1 MAMADTCPR
10 CGKTVDDSRPA
21 CPNCGLPRQ
30 AAAVCPAC
38 GVRVRKDDEFCW
50 TCGVQLE
57 HQLYCWHCASVIW
70 TQSSFCSSCGAPQPD
85 LNDLLRR
92 TAESEKKKLPFS
104 DRRQTGPDETS
115 KGPPPLPVAEKDRL
129 KIVTVLFADVSG
141 FTKMSESLNPEEVKD
156 IMNECFQGLTEEIL
170 SRGGI
175 IDKYIGDCVMAL
187 FGAQLAREDDPERAM
202 DAALAMQAF
211 LDRFADDLQNRA
223 GLSLSMRIGINTG
236 KVLAGYVGTGDRE
249 DFTVMG
255 DAVNLASRL
264 EHACPVGSILVS
276 YDTYRMTRGLF
287 RVKQLDPI
295 QVKGKKEPVRVV
307 EVLGRRPGGIQLLEP
322 TFRGVPTRM
331 IGRDRELNLLRSA
344 LNRAR
349 DRRQVFLATIRSPI
363 GVGKSRLVYE
373 FASWLL
379 GEVGCELDFM
389 RCRDY
394 RTESTYAPLVELL
407 HRLVGVEAADDPDT
421 LLSKVRSYL
430 KNLGEL
436 DAAVEA
442 VAHLLGVPTQRLSGL
457 SSLAE
462 DPEQLESAV
471 RGGILD
477 LYRARARKGPVV
489 IAIEDL
495 HAASAPMIDFLST
508 LALLDDLPLML
519 VLSYR
524 PDADEMVERR
534 FELHD
539 NRVHL
544 ALEPLLEPEANEM
557 VLDILQRIEAVPD
570 ELIQRVVSV
579 AQGRPLFIEEILADM
594 AERDIIHVGEEHWS
608 VDLKKALEV
617 SLPQSVE
624 AAILSRVDA
633 LPPHGQQA
641 LQIAAVVGDVCWEGL
656 VLKMG
661 IPTRFV
667 LEDLQQRQFIRYR
680 RTSQIP
686 GEREFHFVL
695 PAVREAVEN
704 HVLKKV
710 KTRLHA
716 AIADWVQARVKQEHE
731 YFDRLLGHHYFEA
744 GQVAKALP
752 LRMRAGQKAEL
763 RGDTQRALRDLQLV
777 WQEAQTGADRSLL
790 ESEEM
795 LEGRVSVA
803 RLLRRAG
810 LPEEA
815 RSALEETR
823 RVFTGSSEKLPAI
836 NLGLRRAGLETA
848 RALIQAG
855 ERSEAAELL
864 LENLDKLDADRP
876 ETRQLAAQANK
887 WRGWIAYLDKQYEA
901 ALQLYNEGIAL
912 IEPLGPSSE
921 LASLLD
927 GLGVCLS
934 RMERFEEAEQALNR
948 SLECSREVGHRE
960 GQAARLGNLGVLRYR
975 QGQLDD
981 SLGYIEEAQRL
992 YESIGDIVLAAA
1004 CRSNRGDVL
1013 LQQGNPESAR
1023 TELEGA
1029 LAVFRRTRSHDY
1041 QILALQSLLKCLREL
1056 GDEPAIQKREAELKT
1071 VSSRTASREYQ

>member
-10 CGKTVDDSRPA
+10 CGKTVDETQTA

-30 AAAVCPAC
+30 ASAVCPAC

-70 TQSSFCSSCGAPQPD
+70 AQSSFCSTCGAPQPD

-104 DRRQTGPDETS
+104 DRRKAGLEETPVA
-115 KGPPPLPVAEKDRL
+115 PPMPAAEKDRL

-170 SRGGI
+170 SRGGT

-187 FGAQLAREDDPERAM
+187 FGAPVAREDDPERAI

-211 LDRFADDLQNRA
+211 LERFSEDLQNRS
-223 GLSLSMRIGINTG
+223 GLNLSMRIGINTG

-249 DFTVMG
+249 NFTVMG

-264 EHACPVGSILVS
+264 EHACPVGSILAS
-276 YDTYRMTRGLF
+276 YDTYRMARGLF
-287 RVKQLDPI
+287 RVKQLDPL
-295 QVKGKKEPVRVV
+295 QVKGKKDPVRVV

-331 IGRDRELNLLRSA
+331 IGRDRELNQLRSA

-349 DRRQVFLATIRSPI
+349 DRRQAFLATIRSPI

-407 HRLVGVEAADDPDT
+407 HRLVGVEATDDPDT
-421 LLSKVRSYL
+421 LLGKVRSYL
-430 KNLGEL
+430 KNLGDL
-436 DAAVEA
+436 DKTAEA
-442 VAHLLGVPTQRLSGL
+442 VAHLLGVPTRQLPGL
-457 SSLAE
+457 DRLAE

-477 LYRARARKGPVV
+477 LYRSRAKKGPVV

-495 HAASAPMIDFLST
+495 HAASAPMVDFLST
-508 LALLDDLPLML
+508 LALLDDLPLLL

-524 PDADEMVERR
+524 PAADEMVERR

-539 NRVHL
+539 NRIHL
-544 ALEPLLEPEANEM
+544 PLEPLVESEANEM
-557 VLDILQRIEAVPD
+557 VLDILQRIEVVPD

-594 AERDIIHVGEEHWS
+594 AERDIIHVGEKNWS

-695 PAVREAVEN
+695 PAVRETVEN
-704 HVLKKV
+704 HALKKV
-710 KTRLHA
+710 KLRLHG
-716 AIADWVQARVKQEHE
+716 AIAGWIQAHVSEEHE
-731 YFDRLLGHHYFEA
+731 YFDRLLGHHFFEA
-744 GQVAKALP
+744 GEVAQALP
-752 LRMRAGQKAEL
+752 LRMRAGQKAEE
-763 RGDTQRALRDLQLV
+763 RGDTRRALEDLQWV
-777 WQEAQTGADRSLL
+777 WKAARSDEGKLLL
-790 ESEEM
+790 ELGDL
-795 LEGRVSVA
+795 LETRVSVA
-803 RLLRRAG
+803 RLLRRTG
-810 LPEEA
+810 QPEEA
-815 RSALEETR
+815 IMAYTETREAAANLVKGEPALDLIIRREALE
-823 RVFTGSSEKLPAI
+823 A
-836 NLGLRRAGLETA
+836 AQA
-848 RALIQAG
+848 MIQAG
-855 ERSEAAELL
+855 DNSRAGDL
-864 LENLDKLDADRP
+864 LEEVLRNLDNQGSESLR
-876 ETRQLAAQANK
+876 LAAQANK
-887 WRGWIAYLDKQYEA
+887 WQAWIEQQEKRIEEA
-901 ALQLYNEGIAL
+901 LRIYHQGIAL
-912 IEPLGPSSE
+912 IEDLGPSPE

-927 GLGVCLS
+927 GVAMCLS
-934 RMERFEEAEQALNR
+934 RRDRFDEAEKALKR
-948 SLECSREVGHRE
+948 ALDCSREAGHRE

-975 QGQLDD
+975 QGRLDD
-981 SLGYIEEAQRL
+981 SLQHIEQAQRL

-1004 CRSNRGDVL
+1004 CQSNRGDVL
-1013 LQQGNPESAR
+1013 LEQGKPEAAR

-1041 QILALQSLLKCLREL
+1041 QIAALQSLLKCLREL
-1056 GDEPAIQKREAELKT
+1056 GDEPAVQKREAELKA
-1071 VSSRTASREYQ
+1071 VSSRASTRESR

>member
-1 MAMADTCPR
+1 MSMADTCPR
-10 CGKTVDDSRPA
+10 CGKTVDDTLQA

-38 GVRVRKDDEFCW
+38 GVRVRKDDEYCW
-50 TCGVQLE
+50 TCGARLE
-57 HQLYCWHCASVIW
+57 HQLYCWHCAAVIW
-70 TQSSFCSSCGAPQPD
+70 ARSSFCSSCGAPQPD
-85 LNDLLRR
+85 LGELLRR
-92 TAESEKKKLPFS
+92 TAESEKRKLPFS
-104 DRRQTGPDETS
+104 DRRKAEAGAVPAE
-115 KGPPPLPVAEKDRL
+115 PPPLAPVEKDRL

-156 IMNECFQGLTEEIL
+156 IMNECFQGLSGEIT
-170 SRGGI
+170 SRGGT

-187 FGAQLAREDDPERAM
+187 FGAPVAREDDPERAM

-211 LDRFADDLQNRA
+211 LEKYSEDLQRRA
-223 GLSLSMRIGINTG
+223 GLSLSLRIGINTG
-236 KVLAGYVGTGDRE
+236 KVLAGYVGTSDRE

-264 EHACPVGSILVS
+264 EHACPVGSILIS
-276 YDTYRMTRGLF
+276 HETHRMARGLF

-295 QVKGKKEPVRVV
+295 RVKGKRDPVRVV
-307 EVLGRRPGGIQLLEP
+307 EVLGRLPGGIQLLEP
-322 TFRGVPTRM
+322 NFRGVPTRM
-331 IGRDRELNLLRSA
+331 IGRDRELNQLRSA

-349 DRRQVFLATIRSPI
+349 DRRQVFLCTIRSPI

-373 FASWLL
+373 FAAWLL
-379 GEVGCELDFM
+379 AEAGCELDFM

-394 RTESTYAPLVELL
+394 RTESTYAPLVELF
-407 HRLVGVEAADDPDT
+407 HRLVGVEAAEDPDA
-421 LLSKVRSYL
+421 LVRKARSYL
-430 KNLGEL
+430 ENLGGP
-436 DAAVEA
+436 DGTAEA
-442 VAHLLGVPTQRLSGL
+442 VAHLLGVPTQRLPGL

-471 RGGILD
+471 RAGILD
-477 LYRARARKGPVV
+477 LYRARAKKGPVV

-495 HAASAPMIDFLST
+495 HAASAPMIDLLAT
-508 LALLDDLPLML
+508 LAALDDLPLLL

-524 PDADEMVERR
+524 PDADERVEKR

-539 NRVHL
+539 NRIHL
-544 ALEPLLEPEANEM
+544 ALEPLTEPDANEM
-557 VLDILQRIEAVPD
+557 VLDILQRLEVVPD
-570 ELIQRVVSV
+570 ELIRRVVQV

-594 AERDIIHVGEEHWS
+594 AERDIIHAGEEHWS
-608 VDLKKALEV
+608 VDLQKALEV

-633 LPPHGQQA
+633 LPSNGQQA
-641 LQIAAVVGDVCWEGL
+641 LQISAVAGDVCWEGL

-686 GEREFHFVL
+686 GEREFFLVL
-695 PAVREAVEN
+695 PAVRETVEN

-716 AIADWVQARVKQEHE
+716 AIADWVQARVNQEHE
-731 YFDRLLGHHYFEA
+731 YFDRLLGHHFFEA
-744 GQVAKALP
+744 GLIAKALP

-763 RGDTQRALRDLQLV
+763 RGDTHRALRDLQLV
-777 WQEAQTGADRSLL
+777 WKEAQAGADKSLL

-803 RLLRRAG
+803 RLLRRSG

-815 RSALEETR
+815 RSALDETR
-823 RVFTGSSEKLPAI
+823 EVFAQSSEKRPAI

-855 ERSEAAELL
+855 RRPEAAELL
-864 LENLDKLDADRP
+864 QNSLDKLDADQP
-876 ETRQLAAQANK
+876 GTRQLAAQVNK
-887 WRGWIAYLDKQYEA
+887 WRGWIAYLDKQYEE
-901 ALQLYNEGIAL
+901 ALQLYNEGITL
-912 IEPLGPSSE
+912 IEPLGPSLE
-921 LASLLD
+921 LSSLFD
-927 GLGVCLS
+927 GLGVCFS
-934 RMERFEEAEQALNR
+934 RLERFDESEQALEQALEYARAVGNR
-948 SLECSREVGHRE
+948 ES
-960 GQAARLGNLGVLRYR
+960 QAGIQANLGVLRYR
-975 QGQLDD
+975 QGRHD
-981 SLGYIEEAQRL
+981 EAMAQMRESRRA
-992 YESIGDIVLAAA
+992 YEAIGDKVLGAA
-1004 CRSNRGDVL
+1004 CRSNVGDVL
-1013 LQQGNPESAR
+1013 LEQGKAGEAR
-1023 TELEGA
+1023 EELEGA

-1041 QILALQSLLKCLREL
+1041 QVAALQSLIKCLQAL
-1056 GDEPAIQKREAELKT
+1056 GDDEALQQRRAEFEAISKQA
-1071 VSSRTASREYQ
+1071 

>member
-1 MAMADTCPR
+1 MTMADTCPR
-10 CGKTVDDSRPA
+10 CGKTVDDSQGA
-21 CPNCGLPRQ
+21 CPNCGLPHQ
-30 AAAVCPAC
+30 ASAVCPAC

-70 TQSSFCSSCGAPQPD
+70 AQSSFCSTCGAPQPD
-85 LNDLLRR
+85 LNELLQR

-104 DRRQTGPDETS
+104 DRRKAQPAPV
-115 KGPPPLPVAEKDRL
+115 KQAAHPLPAVEKDRL

-141 FTKMSESLNPEEVKD
+141 FTNMSESLNPEEVKD

-170 SRGGI
+170 SRGGT

-187 FGAQLAREDDPERAM
+187 FGAPVAREDDPERAV

-211 LDRFADDLQNRA
+211 LDRFSDDLQSRS

-287 RVKQLDPI
+287 RVKQLDPL

-331 IGRDRELNLLRSA
+331 IGRDRELNQLRSA

-407 HRLVGVEAADDPDT
+407 HRLVGVEGTEDHSLLMKKIHWFLKDLGDEAKSAD
-421 LLSKVRSYL
+421 
-430 KNLGEL
+430 
-436 DAAVEA
+436 AI
-442 VAHLLGVPTQRLSGL
+442 AHLLGVPTDQLASLSA
-457 SSLAE
+457 LAE
-462 DPEQLESAV
+462 DPEQLETAV
-471 RGGILD
+471 KTGILD
-477 LYRARARKGPVV
+477 LYRARGKKGPVV

-495 HAASAPMIDFLST
+495 HTASAPMIDFLAT
-508 LALLDDLPLML
+508 LASQSDLPLML

-524 PDADEMVERR
+524 PDADDMVERR
-534 FELHD
+534 FELHE

-544 ALEPLLEPEANEM
+544 ALEPLIEPDANDM
-557 VLDILQRIEAVPD
+557 VLDILQRVEAVPD

-594 AERDIIHVGEEHWS
+594 AERDIIKVGEEQWS

-667 LEDLQQRQFIRYR
+667 LEDLQQRQFLRYR

-686 GEREFHFVL
+686 GEREFNFVL

-716 AIADWVQARVKQEHE
+716 AIADWIGARVNQEHE
-731 YFDRLLGHHYFEA
+731 YFDRLLGHHHFEA
-744 GQVAKALP
+744 GNTTAALP
-752 LRMRAGQKAEL
+752 FRMRAGQKAEE
-763 RGDTQRALRDLQLV
+763 RGDTNRALQDLQWV
-777 WQEAQTGADRSLL
+777 WKEARKTGELL
-790 ESEEM
+790 LDPDELIET
-795 LEGRVSVA
+795 RVSVA

-810 LPEEA
+810 QPEEA
-815 RSALEETR
+815 RTALEETR
-823 RVFTGSSEKLPAI
+823 QVFAESALSNQSI
-836 NLGLRRAGLETA
+836 NLGLRRAGLEA
-848 RALIQAG
+848 AHALIQAG
-855 ERSEAAELL
+855 KRPDAAELL
-864 LENLDKLDADRP
+864 KGSLDKLDADHP
-876 ETRQLAAQANK
+876 GTRQLAARANK
-887 WRGWIAYLDKQYEA
+887 WRGWIAFLDQQYEES
-901 ALQLYNEGIAL
+901 LQLYHEGIAL
-912 IEPLGPSSE
+912 IEPLGPSLE
-921 LASLLD
+921 LSSLFD
-927 GLGVCLS
+927 GLGVCFSKL
-934 RMERFEEAEQALNR
+934 ERFDEAEQALEQA
-948 SLECSREVGHRE
+948 LEYARAVGNLE
-960 GQAARLGNLGVLRYR
+960 SQAGTLTNLGVLRYR
-975 QGQLDD
+975 QSRFDEALERFREAHQLN
-981 SLGYIEEAQRL
+981 EAVGNL
-992 YESIGDIVLAAA
+992 VVAAI
-1004 CRSNRGDVL
+1004 CRSNMGDVL
-1013 LQQGNPESAR
+1013 LEQGQADKAR
-1023 TELEGA
+1023 QELEAA
-1029 LAVFRRTRSHDY
+1029 LAVFRRTGSQDY
-1041 QILALQSLLKCLREL
+1041 RAATLKSLLNCLRQL
-1056 GDEPAIQKREAELKT
+1056 GDDQAVAQREAELK
-1071 VSSRTASREYQ
+1071 SLNNN

>member
-1 MAMADTCPR
+1 
-10 CGKTVDDSRPA
+10 V
-21 CPNCGLPRQ
+21 
-30 AAAVCPAC
+30 
-38 GVRVRKDDEFCW
+38 
-50 TCGVQLE
+50 
-57 HQLYCWHCASVIW
+57 
-70 TQSSFCSSCGAPQPD
+70 
-85 LNDLLRR
+85 
-92 TAESEKKKLPFS
+92 
-104 DRRQTGPDETS
+104 
-115 KGPPPLPVAEKDRL
+115 
-129 KIVTVLFADVSG
+129 
-141 FTKMSESLNPEEVKD
+141 
-156 IMNECFQGLTEEIL
+156 
-170 SRGGI
+170 
-175 IDKYIGDCVMAL
+175 
-187 FGAQLAREDDPERAM
+187 AREDDPERAV

-211 LDRFADDLQNRA
+211 LERFSDDLQNRS

-287 RVKQLDPI
+287 RVKQLDPLR
-295 QVKGKKEPVRVV
+295 VKGKKEPVRVV

-331 IGRDRELNLLRSA
+331 IGRDRELNQLRSA

-407 HRLVGVEAADDPDT
+407 YRLVGVEGTEDAS
-421 LLSKVRSYL
+421 LLTKKIHWYL
-430 KNLGEL
+430 KDLGDEEKT
-436 DAAVEA
+436 AEA
-442 VAHLLGVPTQRLSGL
+442 VAHLLGVPAGQLKGL
-457 SSLAE
+457 ASLE
-462 DPEQLESAV
+462 QDPEQLETAV
-471 RGGILD
+471 RAGILD
-477 LYRARARKGPVV
+477 FYRARAQKGPVV

-508 LALLDDLPLML
+508 LALLDDLPLLL

-524 PDADEMVERR
+524 PDADDMVERR

-544 ALEPLLEPEANEM
+544 ALEPLVESEANEM
-557 VLDILQRIEAVPD
+557 VLDILQRVESVPE
-570 ELIQRVVSV
+570 ELTQRVVSV

-594 AERDIIHVGEEHWS
+594 AERDIIHAAEERWS
-608 VDLKKALEV
+608 VDLQKALEV

-633 LPPHGQQA
+633 LPAHGQQA

-667 LEDLQQRQFIRYR
+667 LEDLQQRQFLRYR

-686 GEREFHFVL
+686 DEREFYFVL

-763 RGDTQRALRDLQLV
+763 RGDTHRALGDLQWV
-777 WQEAQTGADRSLL
+777 WKEARAGGDKTIL

-795 LEGRVSVA
+795 LEARVSVA

-810 LPEEA
+810 LPQEA
-815 RSALEETR
+815 RKALDETR
-823 RVFTGSSEKLPAI
+823 EVFSEATESPSI
-836 NLGLRRAGLETA
+836 NLGLRRAGLEAA

-855 ERSEAAELL
+855 ERPEAAALL
-864 LENLDKLDADRP
+864 MSNLDRADADQP

-912 IEPLGPSSE
+912 IEPLGPSPE

-927 GLGVCLS
+927 GMGVCLS
-934 RMERFEEAEQALNR
+934 KMERFDEAEQALNR
-948 SLECSREVGHRE
+948 SLECSREAGHRE

-1013 LQQGNPESAR
+1013 LELGNPEAAR
-1023 TELEGA
+1023 VELEGA

-1041 QILALQSLLKCLREL
+1041 QISALGSLLKCLREL
-1056 GDEPAIQKREAELKT
+1056 GDEAAVQKREAELKS
-1071 VSSRTASREYQ
+1071 VSS